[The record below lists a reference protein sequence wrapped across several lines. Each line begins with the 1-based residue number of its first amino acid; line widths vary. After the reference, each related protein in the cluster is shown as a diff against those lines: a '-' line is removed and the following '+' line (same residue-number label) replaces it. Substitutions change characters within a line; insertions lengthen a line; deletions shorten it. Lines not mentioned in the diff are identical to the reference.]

1 MIRTFTLSLLAA
13 AMVVLASPGEAS
25 AQQFDPRSRFS
36 ADEARD
42 ARRAGEVLSASRV
55 LSIVRQRFP
64 GEQVRVVDLI
74 NGSRP
79 YYLVRVATRDGRR
92 FDVQVDARTGRI
104 LSVR

>member
-1 MIRTFTLSLLAA
+1 MVRSFILLLSTALLVAFTPQAA
-13 AMVVLASPGEAS
+13 EA
-25 AQQFDPRSRFS
+25 QNFDPRSRLS

-74 NGSRP
+74 DGSRP

-92 FDVQVDARTGRI
+92 FDVRVDARSGRI